1 MSGVNSGVV
10 YEKKASA
17 HGGTVTVVERSE
29 GGLVKVD
36 KLWREECERNGWRYE
51 SVTVRVG
58 VV

>member
-1 MSGVNSGVV
+1 MTTGVV

-58 VV
+58 VS